1 MDKPVT
7 VFKICNGGAKTGY
20 FSACGY
26 DLRYYMGRYVVARAQ
41 ARPELYVF
49 ATEEDARNSG
59 FVGTLFK
66 ARAQEEMPI
75 PAFLNPRTGQR
86 CYRRVKLIK
95 NLGRIE

>member
-1 MDKPVT
+1 MNKPVT
-7 VFKICNGGAKTGY
+7 VFKICSGVAETGY
-20 FSACGY
+20 YSVC
-26 DLRYYMGRYVVARAQ
+26 RYNVQYYLSRYAEANPHM
-41 ARPELYVF
+41 RPELYVF

-75 PAFLNPRTGQR
+75 PAFLNPRGGQR

>member
-66 ARAQEEMPI
+66 ARARDEMPPF
-75 PAFLNPRTGQR
+75 PAHTPHGTR
-86 CYRRVKLIK
+86 CYRRVKLLK
-95 NLGRIE
+95 NLGPA